1 MESAVTVEIH
11 GRLPS
16 CCYSPCNLIHYQCN
30 CVRLCVQDFTGST
43 AFLGFTAKGFVVF
56 QGNKRIH
63 LLKWYKF
70 ACYIWNKYLSIKA
83 NGWTTKQ
90 RISLFTVCLMSL
102 LTQSPLSAGSGGI
115 DCWTLGLL
123 QDWCEQAEVRRENLL
138 RHRDSEGGERT
149 MFVSQH
155 KVKGFSPSWWCHQGG
170 KLLEALT
177 SLEIKHG
184 LLWPLSLLSSVSLR
198 STV

>member
-16 CCYSPCNLIHYQCN
+16 CCYSPYNLIHYQCN

-70 ACYIWNKYLSIKA
+70 ACYIWNKYLSIKP

-102 LTQSPLSAGSGGI
+102 LTQSPLSAGSGVSRWYWLLNTGP
-115 DCWTLGLL
+115 LAGLM
-123 QDWCEQAEVRRENLL
+123 WASWSSKGKPFTSSGFRRRWAHYVCESAQGKRI
-138 RHRDSEGGERT
+138 
-149 MFVSQH
+149 
-155 KVKGFSPSWWCHQGG
+155 FS
-170 KLLEALT
+170 
-177 SLEIKHG
+177 IVVM
-184 LLWPLSLLSSVSLR
+184 SSGR
-198 STV
+198 